1 MDIIALQVYSYG
13 NVHQSTVYTVYISQC
28 LTEDRLKSSFVLR
41 GSITCSWS
49 CLLLTAERRADRLA
63 SGRGTHQV
71 RDGEEDRRG
80 DEERCGEEPRS
91 RANMGAPLLS

>member
-1 MDIIALQVYSYG
+1 MHNI
-13 NVHQSTVYTVYISQC
+13 YISQC
-28 LTEDRLKSSFVLR
+28 LTEDRVKSSFAIELR
-41 GSITCSWS
+41 GSVTCSCS

-63 SGRGTHQV
+63 SGRGTHKL

-91 RANMGAPLLS
+91 RANMGAVLS